1 MLQEADRSNKCVLT
15 LIALGAN
22 IMSDIAPDSGANSG
36 QNDAGPLGLAQ
47 TLRAAAAR
55 LEQVFGAVTLSPLYR
70 TPCFPVGAGPDFVN
84 AACAVQTDMPP
95 EAVLAQLHAIEA
107 EFGRERVVRWGRRT
121 LDLDL
126 IAYGDRILPN
136 VATFRQWR
144 DLPPHEQALYA
155 PQGLILPHPRVQDR
169 AFVLVPLADVAAGWR
184 HPDSG
189 LTVAQMCDALPHED
203 RAGVVA
209 L

>member
-1 MLQEADRSNKCVLT
+1 MLQVAGRPDNGEIA

-22 IMSDIAPDSGANSG
+22 I
-36 QNDAGPLGLAQ
+36 GPHGEGPQGLAQ

-55 LEQVFGAVTLSPLYR
+55 LEQVFGPVTLSRLYR
-70 TPCFPVGAGPDFVN
+70 TPCFPAGAGPDFVN
-84 AACAVQTDMPP
+84 AACSVQTNRPP
-95 EAVLAQLHAIEA
+95 EAVLEQLHAIEA
-107 EFGRERVVRWGRRT
+107 AFGRERSVRWGQRT

-126 IAYGDRILPN
+126 IAFGDLILPDSA
-136 VATFRQWR
+136 VFHHWR
-144 DLPPHEQALYA
+144 DLPPHAQAQQT
-155 PQGLILPHPRVQDR
+155 PDRLILPHPRLQDR
-169 AFVLVPLADVAAGWR
+169 AFVLVPLGDIAADWV

-189 LTVAQMCDALPHED
+189 LTVAAMRDALPPAD